1 MAAHEHFKEDLLKF
15 YRTFVKRSPTR
26 RKLSSQVLST
36 CDEEKRQKKNKQAR
50 EKGVKYFP
58 PQAENELRLSQ
69 SEFDRQVKK
78 QQEAK

>member
-1 MAAHEHFKEDLLKF
+1 MECKMHPFKVVRESIFFIYL
-15 YRTFVKRSPTR
+15 
-26 RKLSSQVLST
+26 QVLSPML
-36 CDEEKRQKKNKQAR
+36 KKNKQAR
-50 EKGVKYFP
+50 KRKRRKIFS

>member
-1 MAAHEHFKEDLLKF
+1 MYNQLTDYNIVKLKRNKKE
-15 YRTFVKRSPTR
+15 
-26 RKLSSQVLST
+26 
-36 CDEEKRQKKNKQAR
+36 R
-50 EKGVKYFP
+50 EKSVKYF

>member
-1 MAAHEHFKEDLLKF
+1 MECKMHPFKIVRESIFFIYL
-15 YRTFVKRSPTR
+15 
-26 RKLSSQVLST
+26 QVLPP
-36 CDEEKRQKKNKQAR
+36 KLKKNKQER
-50 EKGVKYFP
+50 EKGVKYF